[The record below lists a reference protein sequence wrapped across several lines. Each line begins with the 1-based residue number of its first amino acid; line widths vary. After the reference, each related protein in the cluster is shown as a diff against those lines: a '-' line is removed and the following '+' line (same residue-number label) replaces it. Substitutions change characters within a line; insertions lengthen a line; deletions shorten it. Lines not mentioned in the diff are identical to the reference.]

1 MRELGEGARGQGV
14 SIRSP
19 AVSLPLGGSPLLLF
33 VESGAKRVW
42 QVAETVKSGRK
53 GRRLRVVKA
62 LASFGL
68 FREANEEHVGQ
79 GQEEK
84 CAGYLRPKGWTSC
97 SQRVEAVWVELKLEE
112 LGWEKIIDSRRRV
125 IVMPTPLLG
134 GSSQRRAWGQLARKR
149 RRGGSRPEVPVRTG
163 QVPGDG
169 GWERKSAWQVISKL
183 ELCFLPG
190 WWDGCGPVIVI
201 IRLRRMSPTS
211 MSHWQTLCPS
221 SASL

>member
-149 RRGGSRPEVPVRTG
+149 RRGGSRPEVPVRWSRFLEMEAG
-163 QVPGDG
+163 RGRVPGRSFQNWNSVFSLVG
-169 GWERKSAWQVISKL
+169 GMDVGQSL
-183 ELCFLPG
+183 
-190 WWDGCGPVIVI
+190 
-201 IRLRRMSPTS
+201 
-211 MSHWQTLCPS
+211 S
-221 SASL
+221 SLG